1 MFKEKKYQVIKNA
14 ISYELA
20 NFVFNYQL
28 LRRQAVAYMYE
39 GNYTSEY
46 GHYGTF
52 KNDRQV
58 PGVYAEYSDMVM
70 ETLLV
75 KVLPILEKEIDL
87 KLMPTY
93 SYMRVYEKGSVLKKH
108 TDRYSCEVSTTL
120 NLGGDMWPIYLK
132 DTEEKVIEI
141 KLEPGDMLIYSGC
154 ELEHW
159 RDKFEGELCG
169 QVFLHYNDM
178 SNSKW
183 KDNAYDGRP
192 HLGLPSWFK
201 RKKVL

>member
-20 NFVFNYQL
+20 NFAFNYQL
-28 LRRQAVAYMYE
+28 LRRQAVTFMYQ
-39 GNYTSEY
+39 GNYTADN
-46 GHYGTF
+46 GHYGNF
-52 KNDRQV
+52 KDRQV

-75 KVLPILEKEIDL
+75 KVLPILEKETDL

-93 SYMRVYEKGSVLKKH
+93 SYMRVYEKGSVLERH
-108 TDRYSCEVSTTL
+108 TDRFSCEVSTTL
-120 NLGGDMWPIYLK
+120 NLGGDMWSIYLK
-132 DTEEKVIEI
+132 DTEEKVIEV

-159 RDKFEGELCG
+159 RDKFEGNQCV

-178 SNSKW
+178 SNLEWENNK
-183 KDNAYDGRP
+183 YDDRP

-201 RKKVL
+201 GKKLL

>member
-1 MFKEKKYQVIKNA
+1 
-14 ISYELA
+14 
-20 NFVFNYQL
+20 
-28 LRRQAVAYMYE
+28 MYD
-39 GNYTSEY
+39 GNYTADN
-46 GHYGTF
+46 GHYGNF
-52 KNDRQV
+52 KDRQV
-58 PGVYAEYSDMVM
+58 PGVYSEYSDMVM

-75 KVLPILEKEIDL
+75 KVLPILEKETDS

-120 NLGGDMWPIYLK
+120 NLGGDMWSIYLK

-159 RDKFEGELCG
+159 RDEFEGELCG

-178 SNSKW
+178 SNPKW

-192 HLGLPSWFK
+192 HLGLPTWFK
-201 RKKVL
+201 GKKVL

>member
-14 ISYELA
+14 VSYELA
-20 NFVFNYQL
+20 NFIFNYQL
-28 LRRQAVAYMYE
+28 LRRQAVQFLYQGY
-39 GNYTSEY
+39 YTANN

-52 KNDRQV
+52 EDQQV

-70 ETLLV
+70 ETLMV
-75 KVLPILEKEIDL
+75 KVLPILEKETDL

-93 SYMRVYEKGSVLKKH
+93 SYMRVYEKGSILKKH
-108 TDRYSCEVSTTL
+108 KDRYSCEVSTTL
-120 NLGGDMWPIYLK
+120 NLGGSVWPIYLK

-159 RDKFEGELCG
+159 RDEFEGELCG

-178 SNSKW
+178 SNPKW

-192 HLGLPSWFK
+192 HLGLPSWFA
-201 RKKVL
+201 KKKLL

>member
-1 MFKEKKYQVIKNA
+1 MFKEKKYQIIKNA

-20 NFVFNYQL
+20 NFAFNYQL
-28 LRRQAVAYMYE
+28 LRRQAVTYMYE
-39 GNYTSEY
+39 GNYTADN
-46 GHYGTF
+46 GHYGHF
-52 KNDRQV
+52 KDPQA
-58 PGVYAEYSDMVM
+58 PGVYSEYSDMFM

-75 KVLPILEKEIDL
+75 KVLPILEKETDL

-108 TDRYSCEVSTTL
+108 KDRYSCEVSTTL
-120 NLGGDMWPIYLK
+120 NLGGSTWPIYLK
-132 DTEEKVIEI
+132 DTEEKVKEI
-141 KLEPGDMLIYSGC
+141 KLNPGDMLIYSGC

-192 HLGLPSWFK
+192 HLGLPNWFK
-201 RKKVL
+201 GKKVL

>member
-46 GHYGTF
+46 GHYGNF
-52 KNDRQV
+52 KDRQV

-93 SYMRVYEKGSVLKKH
+93 SYMRVYEKGSILKKH
-108 TDRYSCEVSTTL
+108 KDRYSCEVSTTL
-120 NLGGDMWPIYLK
+120 NLGGNTWPIYLK

-141 KLEPGDMLIYSGC
+141 KLNPGDMLIYSGC

-192 HLGLPSWFK
+192 HLGLPTWFK
-201 RKKVL
+201 GKKVL

>member
-14 ISYELA
+14 ISYELS
-20 NFVFNYQL
+20 NFAFNYQL

-52 KNDRQV
+52 TNDRQV

-120 NLGGDMWPIYLK
+120 NLGGDVWPIYLK
-132 DTEEKVIEI
+132 DTEEKVIEV

-159 RDKFEGELCG
+159 RDEFEGELCG

-178 SNSKW
+178 SNPKW
-183 KDNAYDGRP
+183 EDNAYDGRP

-201 RKKVL
+201 GKKVL

>member
-20 NFVFNYQL
+20 NFAFNYQL
-28 LRRQAVAYMYE
+28 LRRQAVTYMYE
-39 GNYTSEY
+39 GNYTADN
-46 GHYGTF
+46 GHYGNF
-52 KNDRQV
+52 KDRQV
-58 PGVYAEYSDMVM
+58 PGVYSEYSDMVM

-108 TDRYSCEVSTTL
+108 KDRYSCEVSTTL
-120 NLGGDMWPIYLK
+120 NLGGDVWPIYLK

-141 KLEPGDMLIYSGC
+141 KLNPGDMLIYSGC

-178 SNSKW
+178 SNPKW

-192 HLGLPSWFK
+192 YLGLPTWFK
-201 RKKVL
+201 GKKVL

>member
-52 KNDRQV
+52 KDRQV

-108 TDRYSCEVSTTL
+108 TDRYSCELSTTL
-120 NLGGDMWPIYLK
+120 NLGGDVWPIYLK

-141 KLEPGDMLIYSGC
+141 LKRVKIL
-154 ELEHW
+154 
-159 RDKFEGELCG
+159 
-169 QVFLHYNDM
+169 VFLRVIQ
-178 SNSKW
+178 W
-183 KDNAYDGRP
+183 KIRVE
-192 HLGLPSWFK
+192 LLT
-201 RKKVL
+201 VI

>member
-20 NFVFNYQL
+20 NFAFNYQL

-75 KVLPILEKEIDL
+75 KVLPILEKDILNWMNHD
-87 KLMPTY
+87 
-93 SYMRVYEKGSVLKKH
+93 KGMSKTNIKGWH
-108 TDRYSCEVSTTL
+108 STTDMYTKTEYKR
-120 NLGGDMWPIYLK
+120 LG
-132 DTEEKVIEI
+132 
-141 KLEPGDMLIYSGC
+141 
-154 ELEHW
+154 
-159 RDKFEGELCG
+159 
-169 QVFLHYNDM
+169 Q
-178 SNSKW
+178 
-183 KDNAYDGRP
+183 
-192 HLGLPSWFK
+192 GL
-201 RKKVL
+201 

>member
-1 MFKEKKYQVIKNA
+1 
-14 ISYELA
+14 
-20 NFVFNYQL
+20 
-28 LRRQAVAYMYE
+28 MYE
-39 GNYTSEY
+39 GNYTSENV
-46 GHYGTF
+46 HYGTF
-52 KNDRQV
+52 KDQQV
-58 PGVYAEYSDMVM
+58 PGVYSEYSDMFM

-75 KVLPILEKEIDL
+75 KVLPILEKETDL
-87 KLMPTY
+87 NLMPTY

-108 TDRYSCEVSTTL
+108 QDRYSCEVSTTL

-178 SNSKW
+178 SNPKW

-192 HLGLPSWFK
+192 HLGLPTWFK
-201 RKKVL
+201 GKKVL

>member
-46 GHYGTF
+46 GHYGNF
-52 KNDRQV
+52 KDRQV

-159 RDKFEGELCG
+159 RDEFEGELCG

-178 SNSKW
+178 SNPKW

-201 RKKVL
+201 GKKVL